1 MIILSSCYLLLI
13 NAVTSRR
20 DKTLSHNRITSLI
33 LLYSTFLAL
42 NSLHMTCIETG
53 IGVYGGLFLVTTI
66 TQNFVVFIFILSFI
80 YIYIES
86 FYCRNLQDINDP
98 DAAYDKGWSA
108 PFDPSL
114 VGILDTSV
122 NADGKYNIMVISSLL
137 DFPIIILFILTGA
150 VCLMS
155 CCDLITMFL
164 CLELQSYGLY
174 ILCSIYRN
182 SELVIGAGLT
192 YFGLSSCFIL
202 LGSGLLYANTGLTY
216 LDGIYM
222 IYNLSDT
229 MITQGQEIIS
239 LFEYQVK
246 TWIKSDEINSIHT
259 FDMSLIILSVGYL
272 FKVSSAP
279 FHFWSPMDVYDA
291 LPTIITCFVAVMAK
305 ISIFIFMLDLV
316 HFASGAKTEFT
327 WTDILLISSF
337 FSLIIGTIVGLI
349 QVRIKK
355 LFAYSTISHVGFIL
369 LALTINTIESI
380 QAFIFYLIQY
390 SLSNLNFFII
400 LLTMGYY
407 LYYYYP
413 TLKMTDQVN
422 SPKMNYLRLKGFFN
436 KNHMLS
442 LCLAITL
449 FSFAGIPPLLGFFG
463 KQLVLSAALD
473 KGFYFMTLVAI
484 ITSAIGASYYLV
496 IIKSIYF
503 DKDRQIVDEHF
514 VEIIYDIYWNS
525 FKLKGEKVNILNNKN
540 RLLSTSLSLIISG
553 LTLIILLF
561 IIKPLFLL
569 SLVSVL
575 ALLLFNT

>member
-20 DKTLSHNRITSLI
+20 DKTLSHNRITTLI

-66 TQNFVVFIFILSFI
+66 TQNFVVFIFILSFL
-80 YIYIES
+80 YINIES

-98 DAAYDKGWSA
+98 DAAYDKGRSA

-192 YFGLSSCFIL
+192 YFL
-202 LGSGLLYANTGLTY
+202 LGGLWYEKFYFRAGLLYANTGLTY

-239 LFEYQVK
+239 LLEYQVK

-279 FHFWSPMDVYDA
+279 FHFWSPFSTMDVYDA

-316 HFASGAKTEFT
+316 HFASGL
-327 WTDILLISSF
+327 WLISSF

-422 SPKMNYLRLKGFFN
+422 SPLQFIDQLKGFFN

-569 SLVSVL
+569 SMASVL
-575 ALLLFNT
+575 ALILFNT